1 MVFKNG
7 CCCPQ
12 HAEWGYGTVDPKQLF
27 RLTYPEERFCGVG
40 RCSSFGHKG
49 RIRKI
54 CVFCRER
61 IRLQKR
67 CETLEAASSSHEEEF
82 CDDSLTL
89 DGSLQHEESCDV
101 FYPLAEIG
109 EDVSAL
115 SELKSSEDKA
125 CQVPETVQIRQ
136 GYESLGVRRK
146 RDLRSEIM
154 SEMDKLLENYTSLG
168 DKGAQAIM
176 RDILSSQ
183 NFRASLVTCSQAMKA
198 AMMTNF

>member
-67 CETLEAASSSHEEEF
+67 CETLEVK
-82 CDDSLTL
+82 
-89 DGSLQHEESCDV
+89 LQVIVCEKFARGKIYS
-101 FYPLAEIG
+101 
-109 EDVSAL
+109 VS
-115 SELKSSEDKA
+115 KS
-125 CQVPETVQIRQ
+125 
-136 GYESLGVRRK
+136 Y
-146 RDLRSEIM
+146 IM
-154 SEMDKLLENYTSLG
+154 LHLLTSLSFG
-168 DKGAQAIM
+168 FCCFFRLLHRATKK
-176 RDILSSQ
+176 
-183 NFRASLVTCSQAMKA
+183 NFVTIP
-198 AMMTNF
+198 